1 MVQGISMAKKI
12 TSTFI
17 LIILMMNI
25 SFEMFV
31 SHHVHTQSPNNSN
44 EQVSINL
51 DHSADSSHH
60 GQSSDE
66 HCTSGACHSGFCKLL
81 NMNKVVHVPVYEQTM
96 AYEIKSQLFP
106 ESPFLF
112 ANRRPPKVL
121 A

>member
-1 MVQGISMAKKI
+1 MKI

-31 SHHVHTQSPNNSN
+31 SHHVHTQFPNSSN
-44 EQVSINL
+44 EQVSVDL
-51 DHSADSSHH
+51 DHSAGSSHH

-66 HCTSGACHSGFCKLL
+66 HCASGACHSGFCKLL
-81 NMNKVVHVPVYEQTM
+81 NMNKVVHVPVYEQKM

-112 ANRRPPKVL
+112 SNRRPPKVL